1 MIYIDLSFTMI
12 YPWWFSTRY
21 FTTRNMLHFLANA
34 CARLAGTDLAAF
46 ISDALG
52 VGHLQAATVC
62 WVAKPNSQWISHMY
76 TVYIY
81 IYSIDMIYG
90 GFSKR
95 WYTKSHF
102 LEHFATPMD
111 LRIPHFKKL
120 RVTALSSWTFV
131 WRPPQR
137 LTQQSSVLS
146 QEPKGLFGPAGSMK
160 PQMHFQDLENSSQ
173 NEFSWVKPK
182 IPKIPN
188 IIPKIKWQLGG
199 TARNWQE
206 WHMYTARQMC
216 DIVGNMYFPTKGAI
230 FILQWW

>member
-1 MIYIDLSFTMI
+1 MIYVDLWFTMI

-76 TVYIY
+76 TVYLYIY
-81 IYSIDMIYG
+81 IQYRHHLGVSQNGGTPTPSIWSILLNPWTCGSPILRNPVSQHCPALRSPMA
-90 GFSKR
+90 
-95 WYTKSHF
+95 F
-102 LEHFATPMD
+102 L
-111 LRIPHFKKL
+111 R
-120 RVTALSSWTFV
+120 
-131 WRPPQR
+131 RPPQR

-160 PQMHFQDLENSSQ
+160 PQMHFQDLQKFITE
-173 NEFSWVKPK
+173 WVK
-182 IPKIPN
+182 
-188 IIPKIKWQLGG
+188 LS
-199 TARNWQE
+199 
-206 WHMYTARQMC
+206 
-216 DIVGNMYFPTKGAI
+216 
-230 FILQWW
+230 

>member
-1 MIYIDLSFTMI
+1 MIYDFNYRWIYVDLWFTMI

-76 TVYIY
+76 TVYLYIY
-81 IYSIDMIYG
+81 IQYRQTSSG

-95 WYTKSHF
+95 WYPKSHL

-111 LRIPHFKKL
+111 LRIPHFKKRPCHSTVQLSDLPWHFCGVHL
-120 RVTALSSWTFV
+120 R
-131 WRPPQR
+131 R
-137 LTQQSSVLS
+137 LTQQSSVLVRKS
-146 QEPKGLFGPAGSMK
+146 QRGCSAQQASMK
-160 PQMHFQDLENSSQ
+160 PQMHFQDLQKFMHRMSL
-173 NEFSWVKPK
+173 SWVKPK
-182 IPKIPN
+182 IPKIPQYH
-188 IIPKIKWQLGG
+188 PQ
-199 TARNWQE
+199 
-206 WHMYTARQMC
+206 
-216 DIVGNMYFPTKGAI
+216 
-230 FILQWW
+230 